1 VSVEIDFTQPPFDD
15 IRVRHA
21 LALATPYER
30 VRAEGLLGMAR
41 PWHSPV
47 KGTSQW
53 YLDSPLPYSYRPA
66 AARQLLS
73 EAGLGGGLSCDF
85 FVERQP
91 SCERIASIIG
101 QAWREVGVEL
111 IFRDI
116 SEAPEGW
123 LPPLSLRTEC
133 GHNLTEPLYDIAHDY
148 AAMNPLLPLPGGPT
162 HVGNWRPRWNKNPAI
177 LNQFADLL
185 VTTDRA
191 ARREKFDQLQRD
203 IVAFGSSIFLAEMQ
217 QVTVANQYV
226 PRALLAPHTRLF
238 QATSYQNP
246 RADNYLPPRPPSAV
260 PTISFIKQPESQ
272 TPA

>member
-1 VSVEIDFTQPPFDD
+1 MDREHLLFEARPQYWAGLAEPRMIDVRAFDCRRDAVNLLKESRPVVILGTDPDETGAMPDDDLTVLRTWAGHVSVEIDFTQPPFDD

-41 PWHSPV
+41 PWRSPV

-73 EAGLGGGLSCDF
+73 ETGLGGGLSCDF

-116 SEAPEGW
+116 SEAPEAW
-123 LPPLSLRTEC
+123 LLRYRCVPNAGTTSRSPCTTSLT
-133 GHNLTEPLYDIAHDY
+133 I
-148 AAMNPLLPLPGGPT
+148 
-162 HVGNWRPRWNKNPAI
+162 
-177 LNQFADLL
+177 
-185 VTTDRA
+185 
-191 ARREKFDQLQRD
+191 
-203 IVAFGSSIFLAEMQ
+203 
-217 QVTVANQYV
+217 
-226 PRALLAPHTRLF
+226 TRL
-238 QATSYQNP
+238 
-246 RADNYLPPRPPSAV
+246 
-260 PTISFIKQPESQ
+260 
-272 TPA
+272 